1 MAYRKCEICGL
12 RSERKDGIKRY
23 FMARFPLDKLRCKEW
38 VKMSGKEDLAYLP
51 IEKLHQLKFVCGKHF
66 KESDFKKKRTQLKK
80 TAIPSL
86 RLTSA
91 PLSDTILA
99 EFPYH
104 LFKEQREDEPSTSS
118 VHQVSL
124 SGRPLPSLTPQVE
137 MTTVEEAKHI
147 FYEDDIPSVE
157 YTVNIITS
165 EQCIVERGMLCLTM

>member
-23 FMARFPLDKLRCKEW
+23 FMARFPLDELQCREW
-38 VKMSGKEDLAYLP
+38 VKMSGKEDLAYVP

-80 TAIPSL
+80 TAIPSV

-99 EFPYH
+99 TFPYH
-104 LFKEQREDEPSTSS
+104 LFKEQREVTLDIDDEYDSDPILHLPDIEPETDDNWFELFENQPVVYVRGYLDSS
-118 VHQVSL
+118 L
-124 SGRPLPSLTPQVE
+124 
-137 MTTVEEAKHI
+137 
-147 FYEDDIPSVE
+147 
-157 YTVNIITS
+157 
-165 EQCIVERGMLCLTM
+165 CIG